1 MQEKGRE
8 RGGGREGVGE
18 GRERVEAGGEI
29 LSAEKLLKAT
39 VPILYTVSKSQTT
52 PT

>member
-1 MQEKGRE
+1 M
-8 RGGGREGVGE
+8 GE